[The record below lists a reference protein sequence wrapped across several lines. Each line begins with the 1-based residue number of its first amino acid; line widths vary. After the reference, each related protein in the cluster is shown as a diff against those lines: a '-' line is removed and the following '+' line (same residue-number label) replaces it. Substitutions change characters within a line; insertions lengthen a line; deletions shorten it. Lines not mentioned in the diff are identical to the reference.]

1 MTMLKN
7 ILLGLAALFAG
18 VTCLAADLTPMSPE
32 DTQKA
37 IHEIISVCAEIKSLQ
52 ADFTQERSNSM
63 LSETLISKGKMYYQE
78 GRLRWEYTSPAAFLF
93 VSDGANT
100 VLKSGD
106 GIQKIDAS
114 SNRIYKR
121 IAGMIRGSLT
131 GEALSGTDDF
141 RVKMFSDEGKHV
153 AELVPLKRNLRQMYK
168 SVRMH
173 FDKDLKVVQVDLI
186 ENNGQTVIHICNA
199 QYNKEINPEYF
210 SVPQ

>member
-1 MTMLKN
+1 
-7 ILLGLAALFAG
+7 
-18 VTCLAADLTPMSPE
+18 
-32 DTQKA
+32 
-37 IHEIISVCAEIKSLQ
+37 
-52 ADFTQERSNSM
+52 
-63 LSETLISKGKMYYQE
+63 
-78 GRLRWEYTSPAAFLF
+78 
-93 VSDGANT
+93 
-100 VLKSGD
+100 
-106 GIQKIDAS
+106 
-114 SNRIYKR
+114 
-121 IAGMIRGSLT
+121 MIRGSLT

-186 ENNGQTVIHICNA
+186 ENNGQTVIRICNA

>member
-37 IHEIISVCAEIKSLQ
+37 IHEIISACAEIKSLQ

-141 RVKMFSDEGKHV
+141 TAD
-153 AELVPLKRNLRQMYK
+153 
-168 SVRMH
+168 
-173 FDKDLKVVQVDLI
+173 VQV
-186 ENNGQTVIHICNA
+186 GQDAFRQGLESRSGGSHR
-199 QYNKEINPEYF
+199 E
-210 SVPQ
+210 

>member
-1 MTMLKN
+1 MLKN

-37 IHEIISVCAEIKSLQ
+37 IHEIISACAEIKSLQ

-131 GEALSGTDDF
+131 GEALSG
-141 RVKMFSDEGKHV
+141 
-153 AELVPLKRNLRQMYK
+153 PLKRNLRQMYK

>member
-1 MTMLKN
+1 MLKN
-7 ILLGLAALFAG
+7 ILLALAALFAG

-37 IHEIISVCAEIKSLQ
+37 TQEIISACAEIKSLK

-63 LSETLISKGKMYYQE
+63 LSETMISKGKMYYQE
-78 GRLRWEYTSPAAFLF
+78 GKLRWEYTSPAAFLF

-121 IAGMIRGSLT
+121 IAGMIRDSLT
-131 GEALSGTDDF
+131 GEALAGTDDF
-141 RVKMFSDEGKHV
+141 KVKMFSDEGKYV
-153 AELVPLKRNLRQMYK
+153 AELAPQKRDLRQMYK

-199 QYNKEINPEYF
+199 QYNNGINPEYF
-210 SVPQ
+210 SVSQ

>member
-37 IHEIISVCAEIKSLQ
+37 IHEIISACAEIKSLQ

-131 GEALSGTDDF
+131 GEALSG
-141 RVKMFSDEGKHV
+141 
-153 AELVPLKRNLRQMYK
+153 
-168 SVRMH
+168 RMH